1 MENHLFLA
9 HHGIKGMKW
18 GVRRYQNSDGSL
30 TAAGRQRYGKSSGSS
45 TAGNGVV
52 AFRRKD
58 QFDKAFDN
66 LAKSG
71 RPVKKE
77 LSKEEIASI
86 GVKSKQTGKIVS
98 GAQSVVQGA
107 QKINDIANQ
116 KPRNR
121 YNKRPNL
128 TQEEIDQMS
137 DKDLRDL
144 VNRLNLEQ
152 QYSQLTADNVAQSKI
167 ETGLNYADAILSIA
181 GGVATVAMAYKLFKG

>member
-1 MENHLFLA
+1 MDNHLFLA

-58 QFDKAFDN
+58 QFDKAFD
-66 LAKSG
+66 
-71 RPVKKE
+71 KKA